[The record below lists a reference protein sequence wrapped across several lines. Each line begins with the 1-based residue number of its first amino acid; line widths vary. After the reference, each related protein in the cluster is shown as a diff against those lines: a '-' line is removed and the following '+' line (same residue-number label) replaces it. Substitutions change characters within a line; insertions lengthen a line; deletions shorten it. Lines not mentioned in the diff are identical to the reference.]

1 MDIKGVEKSILSD
14 PLLLRLSTIAK
25 NRKVPIFLVGGYIR
39 NRLLGIDRNDYD
51 FTLPREETHL
61 ISHIEEA
68 LQIHFFMIGKEER
81 NTLTYRW
88 MDKERSI
95 DLSLFQGQTIE
106 EDLQRRD
113 FTINAIA
120 YSLKD
125 GTFHWVGRALE
136 DIEDKVIRA
145 VSTQSIDLD
154 PLRMLRAV
162 RYLCT
167 LTGFSLDKN
176 LTKEIS
182 IKRDR
187 LLKVPGERIKM
198 ELDRILLSPHPFL
211 GMRTLYE
218 LGLLLTIFPEF
229 KGLETLGQGP
239 YHHLNVLSH
248 SLLMIEKIS
257 WAVRWLSLNQFS
269 FTLSEEDWLSLFY
282 STLFHD
288 LGKQETLTKDENGAI
303 HFYYH
308 ESFSSQMAEKIMER
322 LRFST
327 TMKKRITHLI
337 QNHMRILNLNR
348 ETKDNAL
355 KRLVNQVGDEVPLLV
370 LHTLADK
377 EASRGILSIQID
389 EVVEAHC
396 LKILQF
402 FKERM
407 IVHPP
412 ILITGHDII
421 ALGYRPGPKVG
432 EILNF
437 IREKQIEG
445 EIKSREEAI
454 QVLKERFGEGNRG
467 AGFR

>member
-51 FTLPREETHL
+51 FTLPREDTRY
-61 ISHIEEA
+61 IPHIEEV

-95 DLSLFQGQTIE
+95 DLSPFQGQTIE

-182 IKRDR
+182 TKRER

-211 GMRTLYE
+211 GMKTLYA

-229 KGLETLGQGP
+229 KGLENLGQGRH
-239 YHHLNVLSH
+239 HHLNVLSH
-248 SLLMIEKIS
+248 ILLMIEKIS
-257 WAVRWLSLNQFS
+257 WAVRWLNLNQSS
-269 FTLSEEDWLSLFY
+269 FTFSQEDWLSLFY
-282 STLFHD
+282 SALFHD
-288 LGKQETLTKDENGAI
+288 LGKQETFTKDENGNI
-303 HFYYH
+303 HFYHH

-327 TMKKRITHLI
+327 TLKKRIIHLI

-355 KRLVNQVGDEVPLLV
+355 KRLVNQVGDQVPLLV

-402 FKERM
+402 FKEKM

-412 ILITGHDII
+412 VLITGHDII
-421 ALGYRPGPKVG
+421 ALGYSPGPKVG

-445 EIKSREEAI
+445 EVKSREEAM
-454 QVLKERFGEGNRG
+454 QVLKERFGDGNRG
-467 AGFR
+467 SALH